1 MKKFVSLLLAL
12 MMALSLVAC
21 GSKADTTTDDKTD
34 DDTVTEPANALEK
47 IKADG
52 VLTVALSPDFSP
64 MEFVDSSKTGQD
76 QYVGFDITLAKYI
89 AENLGV
95 ELAIEPMGF
104 DASQTAV
111 YTGSVPMSISGYSWT
126 EDRAKNY
133 ELSDYYYAGEN
144 ETRQALLI
152 KKENADKYTS
162 PDDLAGQD
170 VGAQNAS
177 LQMQL
182 VTEQLTGADPISI
195 GDITVGVMELK
206 SGNIEALAVAYGNAE
221 MIVDANPD
229 LVICTWEFDVKAEY
243 SANVIMMQKGETELL
258 DAVNA
263 ILAGQGGQPL
273 RRLVQ
278 GRRRAGQER
287 ERTGADTELT
297 RIYTAAAGTKAV
309 PAVVYTVKGNH
320 HEIH

>member
-1 MKKFVSLLLAL
+1 MKKLFAMLLAL
-12 MMALSLVAC
+12 VMTMSLMAC
-21 GSKADTTTDDKTD
+21 GAQPTAANDTDGDAAGED
-34 DDTVTEPANALEK
+34 AAVTEPANALEK

-64 MEFVDSSKTGQD
+64 MEFVDSSKTGQE

-95 ELAIEPMGF
+95 ELVIEPMGF

-126 EDRAKNY
+126 EERAQNY

-152 KKENADKYTS
+152 KKENADKYAS
-162 PDDLAGQD
+162 PEDLAGQD

-182 VTEQLTGADPISI
+182 VTEQLTDANPVAI

-221 MIVDANPD
+221 MIIDANPD

-263 ILAGQGGQPL
+263 ILAQAKEANLYDGWYKDAVELGKSENAQ
-273 RRLVQ
+273 
-278 GRRRAGQER
+278 
-287 ERTGADTELT
+287 ELT
-297 RIYTAAAGTKAV
+297 L
-309 PAVVYTVKGNH
+309 N
-320 HEIH
+320 

>member
-1 MKKFVSLLLAL
+1 MKKLFAMLLAL
-12 MMALSLVAC
+12 VMTMGLMAC
-21 GSKADTTTDDKTD
+21 GAQPTAANDTDGDAAGED
-34 DDTVTEPANALEK
+34 AAVTEPANALEK

-64 MEFVDSSKTGQD
+64 MEFVDSSKTGQE

-95 ELAIEPMGF
+95 ELVIEPMGF

-126 EDRAKNY
+126 EERAQNY

-152 KKENADKYTS
+152 KKENADKYAS
-162 PDDLAGQD
+162 PEDLAGQD

-182 VTEQLTGADPISI
+182 VTEQLVGANPVAI

-263 ILAGQGGQPL
+263 ILAQAKDSNLYDGWYKDAVELGKSENAQ
-273 RRLVQ
+273 
-278 GRRRAGQER
+278 
-287 ERTGADTELT
+287 ELT
-297 RIYTAAAGTKAV
+297 LG
-309 PAVVYTVKGNH
+309 
-320 HEIH
+320 

>member
-1 MKKFVSLLLAL
+1 MKNFVSLLLAL

-126 EDRAKNY
+126 EDRAQNY

-182 VTEQLTGADPISI
+182 VTEQLTDANPISI

-206 SGNIEALAVAYGNAE
+206 SGTIA
-221 MIVDANPD
+221 
-229 LVICTWEFDVKAEY
+229 
-243 SANVIMMQKGETELL
+243 
-258 DAVNA
+258 
-263 ILAGQGGQPL
+263 PL
-273 RRLVQ
+273 R
-278 GRRRAGQER
+278 GRP
-287 ERTGADTELT
+287 
-297 RIYTAAAGTKAV
+297 V
-309 PAVVYTVKGNH
+309 
-320 HEIH
+320 

>member
-1 MKKFVSLLLAL
+1 MKKLISMLLAL
-12 MMALSLVAC
+12 VMALSLVAC
-21 GSKADTTTDDKTD
+21 GAKNDTKIDDTTLTDADATP
-34 DDTVTEPANALEK
+34 TNALEQ
-47 IKADG
+47 IKAAG

-95 ELAIEPMGF
+95 ELVIEPMGF

-111 YTGSVPMSISGYSWT
+111 YTGAVPMSISGYSWT
-126 EDRAKNY
+126 EDRAQNY

-162 PDDLAGQD
+162 PEALAGQD
-170 VGAQNAS
+170 VGVQNAS

-182 VTEQLTGADPISI
+182 VTEQLTDANPVSI

-229 LVICTWEFDVKAEY
+229 LAICTWEFDVKAEY

-258 DAVNA
+258 EAVNA
-263 ILAGQGGQPL
+263 ILAQAKEANLYDGWYKDAVELGKSENAQ
-273 RRLVQ
+273 
-278 GRRRAGQER
+278 
-287 ERTGADTELT
+287 ELT
-297 RIYTAAAGTKAV
+297 LG
-309 PAVVYTVKGNH
+309 
-320 HEIH
+320 

>member
-1 MKKFVSLLLAL
+1 MKKLLAMLLAL
-12 MMALSLVAC
+12 VMTMGLMAC
-21 GSKADTTTDDKTD
+21 GAQPDTSNTDGDAAGG
-34 DDTVTEPANALEK
+34 DTAVTEPANALEK

-95 ELAIEPMGF
+95 ELVIEPMGF

-126 EDRAKNY
+126 EERAQNY

-162 PDDLAGQD
+162 PEDLAGQD

-182 VTEQLTGADPISI
+182 VTEQLTDANPIAI

-221 MIVDANPD
+221 MIMDANPD

-258 DAVNA
+258 DAVNT
-263 ILAGQGGQPL
+263 ILAQAKDANLYDGWYKDAVELGKSENAQ
-273 RRLVQ
+273 
-278 GRRRAGQER
+278 
-287 ERTGADTELT
+287 ELT
-297 RIYTAAAGTKAV
+297 LG
-309 PAVVYTVKGNH
+309 
-320 HEIH
+320 

>member
-1 MKKFVSLLLAL
+1 MKKMISMLLAL
-12 MMALSLVAC
+12 VMALSLVAC
-21 GSKADTTTDDKTD
+21 GAQPTTNDN
-34 DDTVTEPANALEK
+34 DDTAAGGDSAAEPANALEK

-76 QYVGFDITLAKYI
+76 QYVGFDVTLAKYI

-95 ELAIEPMGF
+95 ELVIEPMSF

-111 YTGSVPMSISGYSWT
+111 YTGTVPMSISGYSWT
-126 EDRAKNY
+126 EERAANY
-133 ELSDYYYAGEN
+133 ELSDYYYAGDN

-152 KKENADKYTS
+152 RKDDADKYSS
-162 PDDLAGQD
+162 PEALAGQD

-182 VTEQLTGADPISI
+182 VTEQLSGANPVAI

-221 MIVDANPD
+221 MIVDANPE
-229 LVICTWEFDVKAEY
+229 LTICTWEFDVKAEY
-243 SANVIMMQKGETELL
+243 SANVIMMGKGETELL

-263 ILAGQGGQPL
+263 LLAQAKDANLYGGWYKDAVELGKSENAQ
-273 RRLVQ
+273 
-278 GRRRAGQER
+278 
-287 ERTGADTELT
+287 ELT
-297 RIYTAAAGTKAV
+297 LS
-309 PAVVYTVKGNH
+309 
-320 HEIH
+320 

>member
-1 MKKFVSLLLAL
+1 MKKLFAMLLAL
-12 MMALSLVAC
+12 VMTMGLMAC
-21 GSKADTTTDDKTD
+21 GAQPTAANDTDGDAAGDDAA
-34 DDTVTEPANALEK
+34 VTEPANALEK

-95 ELAIEPMGF
+95 ELVIEPMGF

-126 EDRAKNY
+126 EERAQNY

-152 KKENADKYTS
+152 KKENADKYAS
-162 PDDLAGQD
+162 PEDLAGQD

-182 VTEQLTGADPISI
+182 VTEQLTDANPIAI

-221 MIVDANPD
+221 MIIDANPD

-263 ILAGQGGQPL
+263 ILAQAKEANLYDGWYKDAVELGKSENAQ
-273 RRLVQ
+273 
-278 GRRRAGQER
+278 
-287 ERTGADTELT
+287 ELT
-297 RIYTAAAGTKAV
+297 LG
-309 PAVVYTVKGNH
+309 
-320 HEIH
+320 

>member
-1 MKKFVSLLLAL
+1 MKKLFAMLLAL
-12 MMALSLVAC
+12 VMTMGLMAC
-21 GSKADTTTDDKTD
+21 GAQPTATNDTDGDAAGED
-34 DDTVTEPANALEK
+34 AAVTEPANALEK

-64 MEFVDSSKTGQD
+64 MEFVDSSKTGQE

-95 ELAIEPMGF
+95 ELVIEPMGF

-126 EDRAKNY
+126 EERAQNY

-152 KKENADKYTS
+152 KKENADKYAS
-162 PDDLAGQD
+162 PEDLAGQD

-182 VTEQLTGADPISI
+182 VTEQLTDANPVAI

-263 ILAGQGGQPL
+263 ILAQAKEANLYDGWYKDAVELGKSENAQ
-273 RRLVQ
+273 
-278 GRRRAGQER
+278 
-287 ERTGADTELT
+287 ELT
-297 RIYTAAAGTKAV
+297 LG
-309 PAVVYTVKGNH
+309 
-320 HEIH
+320 

>member
-1 MKKFVSLLLAL
+1 MKKMISMLLAL
-12 MMALSLVAC
+12 VMALSLVAC
-21 GSKADTTTDDKTD
+21 GAQPTTNDNDNTAAGGDSAA
-34 DDTVTEPANALEK
+34 EPANALEK

-76 QYVGFDITLAKYI
+76 QYVGFDVTLAKYI

-95 ELAIEPMGF
+95 ELVIEPMSF

-111 YTGSVPMSISGYSWT
+111 YTGTVPMSISGYSWT
-126 EDRAKNY
+126 EERAANY
-133 ELSDYYYAGEN
+133 ELSDYYYAGDN

-152 KKENADKYTS
+152 RKDDADKYSS
-162 PDDLAGQD
+162 PEALAGQD

-182 VTEQLTGADPISI
+182 VTEQLSGANPVAI

-221 MIVDANPD
+221 MIVDANPE
-229 LVICTWEFDVKAEY
+229 LTICTWEFDVKAEY
-243 SANVIMMQKGETELL
+243 SANVIMMGKGETELL

-263 ILAGQGGQPL
+263 LLAQAKENNLYDGWYKDAVELGKSENAQ
-273 RRLVQ
+273 
-278 GRRRAGQER
+278 
-287 ERTGADTELT
+287 ELT
-297 RIYTAAAGTKAV
+297 LG
-309 PAVVYTVKGNH
+309 
-320 HEIH
+320 

>member
-1 MKKFVSLLLAL
+1 MKKFVSLFLAL
-12 MMALSLVAC
+12 LTVLSLVAC
-21 GSKADTTTDDKTD
+21 GSKPDTKTDDKSGGS
-34 DDTVTEPANALEK
+34 TVTEPANALEK

-64 MEFVDSSKTGQD
+64 MEFVDSSKIDQD
-76 QYVGFDITLAKYI
+76 QYVGFDVTLAKYI
-89 AENLGV
+89 ADGLGV
-95 ELAIEPMGF
+95 KLQIEAMGF

-126 EDRAKNY
+126 EERAKNY

-152 KKENADKYTS
+152 KKENADKYTTPES
-162 PDDLAGQD
+162 LSGKD

-182 VTEQLTGADPISI
+182 VTEQLTGANPISI

-221 MIVDANPD
+221 MIADANPD
-229 LVICTWEFDVKAEY
+229 LAICTWEFDVKAEY

-258 DAVNA
+258 NAVNTLLAQAKEANLYDGWYKDAVELGKSENA
-263 ILAGQGGQPL
+263 K
-273 RRLVQ
+273 
-278 GRRRAGQER
+278 
-287 ERTGADTELT
+287 ELT
-297 RIYTAAAGTKAV
+297 LS
-309 PAVVYTVKGNH
+309 
-320 HEIH
+320 

>member
-12 MMALSLVAC
+12 MMALSLAAC
-21 GSKADTTTDDKTD
+21 GSKADTKTDDKTD
-34 DDTVTEPANALEK
+34 DTVTAPANALEK

-95 ELAIEPMGF
+95 ELVIEPMGF

-126 EDRAKNY
+126 EDRAQNY

-162 PDDLAGQD
+162 PEDLSGQD

-182 VTEQLTGADPISI
+182 VAEQLTGANPIAI

-229 LVICTWEFDVKAEY
+229 LVICTWEFNVKAEY

-263 ILAGQGGQPL
+263 ILAQAKEANLYDGWYKDAVELGKSENAQ
-273 RRLVQ
+273 
-278 GRRRAGQER
+278 
-287 ERTGADTELT
+287 ELT
-297 RIYTAAAGTKAV
+297 LG
-309 PAVVYTVKGNH
+309 
-320 HEIH
+320 

>member
-1 MKKFVSLLLAL
+1 MKKLFAMLLAL
-12 MMALSLVAC
+12 VMTMGLMAC
-21 GSKADTTTDDKTD
+21 GAQPTAANDTDGDAAGED
-34 DDTVTEPANALEK
+34 AAVTEPANALEK

-64 MEFVDSSKTGQD
+64 MEFVDSSKTGQE

-95 ELAIEPMGF
+95 ELVIEPMGF

-126 EDRAKNY
+126 EERAQNY

-152 KKENADKYTS
+152 KKENADKYAS
-162 PDDLAGQD
+162 PEELAGQD

-182 VTEQLTGADPISI
+182 VTEQLAGANPVAI

-263 ILAGQGGQPL
+263 ILAQAKEANLYDGWYKDAVELGKSENAQ
-273 RRLVQ
+273 
-278 GRRRAGQER
+278 
-287 ERTGADTELT
+287 ELT
-297 RIYTAAAGTKAV
+297 LG
-309 PAVVYTVKGNH
+309 
-320 HEIH
+320 

>member
-1 MKKFVSLLLAL
+1 MKKFLAMLLAL
-12 MMALSLVAC
+12 VMALSLVAC
-21 GSKADTTTDDKTD
+21 GAQPTTNDN
-34 DDTVTEPANALEK
+34 DDTASGGDSAAEPANALEK

-126 EDRAKNY
+126 EDRAQNY

-162 PDDLAGQD
+162 PEDLAGQD

-182 VTEQLTGADPISI
+182 VTEQLTDANPISI

-263 ILAGQGGQPL
+263 ILAQAKEANLYDGWYKDAVELGKSENAQ
-273 RRLVQ
+273 
-278 GRRRAGQER
+278 
-287 ERTGADTELT
+287 ELT
-297 RIYTAAAGTKAV
+297 L
-309 PAVVYTVKGNH
+309 N
-320 HEIH
+320 